1 MVESGDEQ
9 PRTLANSFKKA
20 VPLTENVTEDS
31 IERLTDYV
39 DRMDGMYATEEDR
52 VCATAE
58 EAHLPA
64 DKAPLPEIADWI
76 ETKVTTYANS

>member
-9 PRTLANSFKKA
+9 PRTLANAFKKA

-31 IERLTDYV
+31 IEHLTDYV

-52 VCATAE
+52 ICATTE
-58 EAHLPA
+58 EADLPA
-64 DKAPLPEIADWI
+64 PNATLPDIADWI
-76 ETKVTTYANS
+76 ETKVTTNAQS